1 MLPLSE
7 ISEGADGFRRL
18 YCTNLPD
25 KLRKYDLRLSLYTL
39 FSTYGTVLDV
49 VAMKTEKMRGQA
61 HIVFKDIQTSTQAMR
76 ALQGFDFFGKE
87 MVCGLPFIS
96 QKGLSLTTCDLR
108 KLYMPRELQM
118 FLLDCVA
125 RTISRQRDPPLP
137 QLAALLP
144 TFKNQSSVVLL
155 DQPHCPRSLLV
166 KPMRSLK
173 QLTELN
179 GNARRKVT
187 KRRRQWMRIAM
198 CQWKRRQMKIRSYRP
213 YLCCFLVNWEGGD
226 GEGRG

>member
-1 MLPLSE
+1 MGRLILYSK
-7 ISEGADGFRRL
+7 IS
-18 YCTNLPD
+18 
-25 KLRKYDLRLSLYTL
+25 KLAPKQCGL
-39 FSTYGTVLDV
+39 
-49 VAMKTEKMRGQA
+49 
-61 HIVFKDIQTSTQAMR
+61 FKDLTS
-76 ALQGFDFFGKE
+76 LVKKWCVVSHLF
-87 MVCGLPFIS
+87 
-96 QKGLSLTTCDLR
+96 QKDLSLTTCDLR
-108 KLYMPRELQM
+108 KSYMPRERQM

-125 RTISRQRDPPLP
+125 RTISRQQDPPLP